1 MKSFRP
7 SLSRPLLP
15 QVRDIRKHPVDH
27 PNASRQRRQ
36 FGRRDIDRNASAIL
50 AGGVPVACVIRNVSE
65 GGALVV
71 FPGNLAP
78 DGPFRLMV
86 EETRD
91 TLMCEVR
98 HQGPD
103 GCGVRFL
110 NGAEG
115 LRLMN
120 HLYPGDVEVT
130 AAQPPLIDKPQAVPA
145 TPPLSNRNL
154 RQHVLDALAERAKAV
169 ENAQTGQ
176 RGVRPLRQRV
186 GKRLRSVLAA
196 LRRDK
201 GGDSEVVAK
210 TLPQGQ
216 EPATVVATDPK
227 GDGQPRRSR
236 KKGIKG
242 RSAGGIG

>member
-1 MKSFRP
+1 M
-7 SLSRPLLP
+7 
-15 QVRDIRKHPVDH
+15 DH

-36 FGRRDIDRNASAIL
+36 FGRRDIDRNASATP
-50 AGGVPVACVIRNVSE
+50 AGGVSVACVIRNVSE
-65 GGALVV
+65 GGALIV

-78 DGPFRLMV
+78 DGPFRLTV

-91 TLMCEVR
+91 TLVCEVR

-115 LRLMN
+115 MRLMN
-120 HLYPGDVEVT
+120 HLHPGGAEMT
-130 AAQPPLIDKPQAVPA
+130 AAQPSLIDEPRAVPA
-145 TPPLSNRNL
+145 TPPISNRDL
-154 RQHVLDALAERAKAV
+154 RQHVLNSLAERAKAV
-169 ENAQTGQ
+169 EDARTGQ
-176 RGVRPLRQRV
+176 RVRPLRQRV
-186 GKRLRSVLAA
+186 GKRLRSVVAA

-201 GGDSEVVAK
+201 GGGSEAVAK
-210 TLPQGQ
+210 TPLQGQ
-216 EPATVVATDPK
+216 EPATDLASEPNLT

-242 RSAGGIG
+242 